1 MSSNYH
7 HWQSYILYD
16 GVLKDWLA
24 KDVPFIRILSVEYD
38 TNLSTWNASC
48 PYEIEKYDLLI
59 YSISYVNKLI
69 IILYSSVSNKSQTS
83 NCTFF
88 AWLPVTSYQWL
99 PVTNWLYMLSKEG
112 ILLFCF
118 HHIDVFLCIV
128 DQALGSWSCF
138 RFIRICMQYIMFA
151 IKCNQNFKY
160 NVYFWIIF
168 TSCLQPTHFKW
179 HMVASGDYNFDLN
192 FRYFMIF

>member
-1 MSSNYH
+1 MTNNYH

-118 HHIDVFLCIV
+118 HHINVFLCIV

-151 IKCNQNFKY
+151 IMQSKFQIQCIFLN
-160 NVYFWIIF
+160 YFHILFATYAFQVTYGGIRG
-168 TSCLQPTHFKW
+168 L
-179 HMVASGDYNFDLN
+179 
-192 FRYFMIF
+192 

>member
-1 MSSNYH
+1 MHKLCGEHYLTSYPINNYYRYLYLTSNYH

-88 AWLPVTSYQWL
+88 AWLPISHKLIIYVKQGGVFIVLFSSY
-99 PVTNWLYMLSKEG
+99 
-112 ILLFCF
+112 
-118 HHIDVFLCIV
+118 
-128 DQALGSWSCF
+128 
-138 RFIRICMQYIMFA
+138 
-151 IKCNQNFKY
+151 
-160 NVYFWIIF
+160 
-168 TSCLQPTHFKW
+168 
-179 HMVASGDYNFDLN
+179 
-192 FRYFMIF
+192 